1 MICLVVYDVHEN
13 VTRSRVAR
21 YLLSKGK
28 RIQKSVFAVE
38 LGKSGVPTLL
48 RTLERL
54 ADDADDVAV
63 FELCSRCAL
72 GAVRRG
78 KTVPSYEVF

>member
-13 VTRSRVAR
+13 ITRGRVAR

-38 LGKSGVPTLL
+38 LGKSGVSALL

-54 ADDADDVAV
+54 TDETDDVAV

-78 KTVPSYEVF
+78 KSVPGYEVF

>member
-1 MICLVVYDVHEN
+1 MICLVVYDVHKN
-13 VTRSRVAR
+13 ITRDRVAR

-38 LGKSGVPTLL
+38 LGKSGVPALL

-54 ADDADDVAV
+54 ADETDDVAV
-63 FELCSRCAL
+63 FEIGRAH
-72 GAVRRG
+72 V
-78 KTVPSYEVF
+78 